1 MVLEEETEISGDP
14 PRNLPQPRGH
24 PDLAQPLA
32 RNQASMSS
40 SKRNRKVKEQPDDEV
55 ATKRLRKSHSAS
67 GPETKACQG
76 PFPDWSAPRESEV
89 RSVHE
94 ALSTLHPEVMEEI
107 CKPKKDEGGCGS
119 RELVLDALV
128 GTILSQNTTDVQ
140 SHRSFLAL
148 KQAFPTWETV
158 RSSPPAAIETV
169 IRSCGLAETKTAR
182 IQAILERLHEER
194 GECSLEHLRDE
205 PDEEVKRVLGSFK
218 GVGAKTISCVLM
230 FCLKR
235 ADFPVDTHVWKI
247 AMALGW
253 VPKSASRD
261 QTYAHLNN
269 RVPDGIKY
277 ALHVLLVKHGK
288 VFKNDVKAL
297 RTKMRVALVVP
308 VQEELA
314 MTRVKPEEVEGL
326 LAVKPEPV
334 D

>member
-1 MVLEEETEISGDP
+1 LFLEESKRRFLWGS
-14 PRNLPQPRGH
+14 PRAGI
-24 PDLAQPLA
+24 
-32 RNQASMSS
+32 MSS
-40 SKRNRKVKEQPDDEV
+40 SKRNRMVKEQPDDEV
-55 ATKRLRKSHSAS
+55 ATKRVRKSHSAS
-67 GPETKACQG
+67 EPETKACQG
-76 PFPDWSAPRESEV
+76 PFPDWSAPREHEV

-119 RELVLDALV
+119 RELILDALV

-148 KQAFPTWETV
+148 KQAFPTWEAV

-297 RTKMRVALVVP
+297 RTKMRGALV

>member
-1 MVLEEETEISGDP
+1 
-14 PRNLPQPRGH
+14 
-24 PDLAQPLA
+24 
-32 RNQASMSS
+32 MSS
-40 SKRNRKVKEQPDDEV
+40 SKRNRMVKEQPDDEV
-55 ATKRLRKSHSAS
+55 ATKRVRKSHSAS
-67 GPETKACQG
+67 EPETKACQG
-76 PFPDWSAPRESEV
+76 PFPDWNAPREHEV

-119 RELVLDALV
+119 RELILDALV

-148 KQAFPTWETV
+148 KQAFPTWEAV

-297 RTKMRVALVVP
+297 RTKMRGALV